1 MINDLMNKV
10 KMLITLDDDGN
21 PSTEYDKCLIHI
33 RNVINND
40 PVLGIML
47 EAMFKFS
54 QFRDD
59 TKYVCQ
65 IVDAYFEMGKISED
79 EARVLIMLLNN

>member
-10 KMLITLDDDGN
+10 KTLITLDDNGN
-21 PSTEYDKCLIHI
+21 PSTEYDKCLMHI
-33 RNVINND
+33 GNVINSD
-40 PVLGIML
+40 PVIGIML
-47 EAMFKFS
+47 EAMFRFS

-65 IVDAYFEMGKISED
+65 VVDAYYGMGKINED